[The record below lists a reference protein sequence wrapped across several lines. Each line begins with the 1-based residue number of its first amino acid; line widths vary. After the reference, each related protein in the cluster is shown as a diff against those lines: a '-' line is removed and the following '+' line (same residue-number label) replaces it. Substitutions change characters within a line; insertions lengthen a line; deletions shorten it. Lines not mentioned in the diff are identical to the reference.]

1 MWWLN
6 FVFLTKV
13 SEVNNEVF
21 FYLFY
26 LLMVLTTSFVF
37 FAVKIY
43 HKEHKDLR
51 KAGCLLYTAN
61 FINTL

>member
-1 MWWLN
+1 MEL
-6 FVFLTKV
+6 FLFTKV
-13 SEVNNEVF
+13 SEVNNEVV

-26 LLMVLTTSFVF
+26 LKWCLQPALCLLRFSFAF

-51 KAGCLLYTAN
+51 KVYCLYIQL
-61 FINTL
+61 IL